1 MDPGREGDDALGPDP
16 AGRDALGLD
25 PAGGDALGLDP
36 ELMRELG
43 YWVVDRV
50 IEHATGVGEG
60 PAIRADTPENLRAAL
75 GGPLPEKPGD
85 ARQALLALS
94 ETALANMQHI
104 DHPRYFAR
112 VPGPSSFAGILGD
125 WLGTGF
131 NAIATSWAGGSG
143 PTMIELIVIEW
154 LAQLIGL
161 PAGGDG
167 VLVSGGSM
175 ANLTALAAARH
186 VRGAGVAYLC
196 DQAHASIPRG
206 LAAIGFAPHQVRTV
220 AADGNLRLNVDAL
233 MTAIA
238 TDRADGHTPRFVIA
252 SAGTT
257 NTGAVDPLPE
267 LADLCAAEGLWLHV
281 DGAYG
286 APAAMCAAGRRDLA
300 GLDRA
305 DSLVLD
311 PHKWL
316 FQPIDCGCLFVR
328 HAGVLDQAFGMD
340 PEYLRDVR
348 AAGAEVDLRNRTL
361 ELTRRSRALKL
372 WLTLRIHGADH
383 LRRAAGRGIAL
394 AEYAEELLRA
404 DPVWEIVTSAQ
415 LGIVTF
421 ALRGA
426 SASDHAAR
434 AAALA
439 ADGFAAVSSTI
450 LAGRTVLRLCTI
462 NPSTTEQDIA
472 ETLRRLT
479 DDPGPQRPVPG
490 VAV

>member
-1 MDPGREGDDALGPDP
+1 VDLDREGSDSPGRDPEGSDS
-16 AGRDALGLD
+16 
-25 PAGGDALGLDP
+25 LGLDP

-50 IEHATGVGEG
+50 IEHVTGVGQG
-60 PAIRADTPENLRAAL
+60 PALRVASPENLRAAL

-85 ARQALLALS
+85 ARQALLTLS

-112 VPGPSSFAGILGD
+112 VPGPSSFTGILGD

-131 NAIATSWAGGSG
+131 NSIATSWGGGSG
-143 PTMIELIVIEW
+143 PTMVELVVIEW
-154 LAQLIGL
+154 LTQLLGL
-161 PAGGDG
+161 SPGGDG
-167 VLVSGGSM
+167 VLVSGGSI
-175 ANLTALAAARH
+175 ANLTAMAAARH
-186 VRGAGVAYLC
+186 ARGPGVAYLS
-196 DQAHASIPRG
+196 DQAHASIARG
-206 LAAIGFAPHQVRTV
+206 LAAIGFEPDQVRTL
-220 AADGNLRLNVDAL
+220 AADGDLRLNVEAL
-233 MTAIA
+233 RAAIA
-238 TDRADGHTPRFVIA
+238 RDRADGQTPRFVIA

-257 NTGAVDPLPE
+257 NTGAVDPLEE
-267 LADLCAAEGLWLHV
+267 LADLCAAEDLWLHV

-286 APAAMCAAGRRDLA
+286 APAAMCKAGRRALP
-300 GLDRA
+300 GLERA
-305 DSLVLD
+305 DSLVFD

-316 FQPIDCGCLFVR
+316 FQPIDCGCLIVR
-328 HAGVLDQAFGMD
+328 HAGILDQAFAMD

-372 WLTLRIHGADH
+372 WLTLRIHGAGQ
-383 LRRAAGRGIAL
+383 LRRAAARGIAL
-394 AEYAEELLRA
+394 AEHAEVLLRA
-404 DPVWEIVTSAQ
+404 NARWEVVTPAQ

-439 ADGFAAVSSTI
+439 ADGFAAVSSTS
-450 LAGRTVLRLCTI
+450 LAGRSVLRLCTI
-462 NPSTTEQDIA
+462 NPRTTEDDIA
-472 ETLRRLT
+472 ETLLRLA
-479 DDPGPQRPVPG
+479 G
-490 VAV
+490 